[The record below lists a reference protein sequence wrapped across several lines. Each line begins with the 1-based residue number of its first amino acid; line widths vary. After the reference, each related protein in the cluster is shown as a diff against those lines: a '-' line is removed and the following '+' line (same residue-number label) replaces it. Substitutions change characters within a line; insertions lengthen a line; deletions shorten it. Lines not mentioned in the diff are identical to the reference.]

1 MVRIGTSYRSK
12 HINGLSKNNASE
24 YAQINFMFA
33 VVNISGKQFRVTED
47 DTLFIPYHAE
57 AKEGDTLQFNEVL
70 LVADQED
77 VKVGRPHVE
86 GALVS
91 GEVIQHV
98 RGDKILVFKKKR
110 RKRYKVKHGH
120 RQHYTQIRISSLS
133 IGE

>member
-1 MVRIGTSYRSK
+1 
-12 HINGLSKNNASE
+12 
-24 YAQINFMFA
+24 MFA

-70 LVADQED
+70 LVADQQD

-86 GALVS
+86 GAVVS
-91 GEVIQHV
+91 GEVLQHV

-110 RKRYKVKHGH
+110 RKRYKVKRGH
-120 RQHYTQIRISSLS
+120 RQKYTQIRISSLS